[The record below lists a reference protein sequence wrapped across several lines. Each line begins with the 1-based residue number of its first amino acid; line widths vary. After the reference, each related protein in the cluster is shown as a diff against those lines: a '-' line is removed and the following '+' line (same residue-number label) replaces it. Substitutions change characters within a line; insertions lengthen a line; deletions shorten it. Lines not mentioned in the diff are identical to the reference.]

1 MKKFLIRLFVFLTP
15 VALASVGLDY
25 FISQK
30 LKSSKTHAYREY
42 SVWNDI
48 LSDNINTDGLI
59 LGSSRAWRHINP
71 KVMQDSLGF
80 SFYNLGMDGQ
90 HFPMQHWRYARFIQK
105 NKKPGVL
112 IYSLDYFMLQ
122 DNKGLFN
129 KDQFLPYML
138 HNKEM
143 ESFLVHYSGFDKLD
157 FRIPLV
163 RYIGSYKALLHAT
176 KITLFPKQRG
186 GGRVNGF
193 YAENKKW
200 NKDFELAKASMKK
213 YRAEVDLQVVN
224 QFNSFIKKSISEK
237 NKIVLVYSPEYYE
250 GQLFVENRD
259 EIMASFKNIA
269 EQNHI
274 PFLDY
279 SSDSISYQKALFYNT
294 THLNKAGADIF
305 SKKLASDLK
314 RLSLTKLSR

>member
-1 MKKFLIRLFVFLTP
+1 MKRFLVQLTLFLTP
-15 VALASVGLDY
+15 VAIASVGLDY
-25 FISQK
+25 FISYK

-42 SVWNDI
+42 SVWNDV
-48 LSDNINTDGLI
+48 LSGNIKTDGLV
-59 LGSSRAWRHINP
+59 LGSSRAWRHIDP
-71 KVMQDSLGF
+71 KVLEDSLGF
-80 SFYNLGMDGQ
+80 SFYNMGMDGQ
-90 HFPMQHWRYARFIQK
+90 HLPMQLWRHATFGPK
-105 NKKPGVL
+105 NKNPGII

-122 DNKGLFN
+122 DDKGLFN

-138 HNKEM
+138 YNKEM
-143 ESFLVHYSGFDKLD
+143 ESFLIHYSGFDKVD

-163 RYIGSYKALLHAT
+163 RYVGSYNALLHAA

-186 GGRVNGF
+186 EGRVNGF

-200 NKDFELAKASMKK
+200 NKDFERAKAEMKK
-213 YRAEVDLQVVN
+213 YSAKLDTSVLHKFD
-224 QFNSFIKKSISEK
+224 SFIKKNISEK

-250 GQLFVENRD
+250 GQLFVENRN
-259 EIMASFKNIA
+259 EILASFKNIS

-279 SSDSISYQKALFYNT
+279 SSDSISFHKEFFYNT
-294 THLNKAGADIF
+294 THLNKTGAEVF

-314 RLSLTKLSR
+314 NLSLTKSSR